1 MAAPSKRTTARTRPA
16 APSTRTA
23 MSERLM
29 ALHAET
35 NDPQPYEIT
44 NAIVVYPP
52 NRTRRKQMY
61 NAEMKLSLCNGLL
74 AQAMSRVS
82 TPAPEKPAD
91 DAPADE
97 VLAYAKARGEW
108 EVLVDGADSAVE
120 SINAQIAEAT
130 EEYERG
136 FFGDAHDAVM
146 EFFEDKPLLWDKF
159 VEDIKSEFLPA
170 GPQDGKCRTCGQ
182 IVDEDAAG
190 KAPTSST

>member
-1 MAAPSKRTTARTRPA
+1 MAAPSKQTTARTRPA
-16 APSTRTA
+16 APATRSA

-35 NDPQPYEIT
+35 NDPQPYEVT
-44 NAIVVYPP
+44 NTIVVYPP

-61 NAEMKLSLCNGLL
+61 NAELKLSLCNGLL

-91 DAPADE
+91 DAPAE
-97 VLAYAKARGEW
+97 TVLAYAKARGEW
-108 EVLVDGADSAVE
+108 EVLVAGADEAVE

-130 EEYERG
+130 VDYERG
-136 FFGDAHDAVM
+136 FFGEAHDAIM

-170 GPQDGKCRTCGQ
+170 APSDGKCRTCGQ

-190 KAPTSST
+190 KVPTSST